1 MTDPISDFTTRL
13 RNASQARL
21 DECVSPH
28 SKLKAAIAA
37 ILKAEGYICDFKDGA
52 DALAARFAA
61 VATAQDYYGILD
73 DEKTAKQMVWL
84 KANRPELFAT
94 VDAARVAA
102 SERMADTPATEE
114 PAYNMGN
121 AQ

>member
-1 MTDPISDFTTRL
+1 MTAEEAADTPPAGETFAGPTIE
-13 RNASQARL
+13 AR
-21 DECVSPH
+21 
-28 SKLKAAIAA
+28 
-37 ILKAEGYICDFKDGA
+37 AEVAQEPDRIKDGA
-52 DALAARFAA
+52 DALAARFAS
-61 VATAQDYYGILD
+61 VATAQDYYAILD

-102 SERMADTPATEE
+102 SERMADTPAPEE
-114 PAYNMGN
+114 PAYDMEN

>member
-37 ILKAEGYICDFKDGA
+37 ILKAEGYI
-52 DALAARFAA
+52 
-61 VATAQDYYGILD
+61 
-73 DEKTAKQMVWL
+73 
-84 KANRPELFAT
+84 
-94 VDAARVAA
+94 
-102 SERMADTPATEE
+102 
-114 PAYNMGN
+114 
-121 AQ
+121 